1 MSQPA
6 VQEAQVAV
14 DDEVQVAV
22 DDEQDDSYSEI
33 GTSIASS
40 STSLLSSL
48 REYQQE
54 HGRTYHR
61 YKEGKYNMPNDDKEL
76 DRLDFIHALCRLA
89 LDDKYGLAPPNQD
102 NAVVGRVLDVGTG
115 TGIWAI
121 EFGEE
126 HPEADILGVDL
137 SATQPGSVPS
147 NVRFEVD
154 DIEDE
159 WIFSQPFQY
168 IHCRYISGGISDWS
182 RFIRRCYENLE
193 PGGYLEIQ
201 ETDINVRSDDGTL
214 KPEHALSRW
223 GQLIMEA
230 FLKLGAAPF
239 DPLILKDLMV
249 DAGFEDVS
257 MSLYK
262 FPTNTWPKEGKFKE
276 LGMWNHQNFM
286 DGVEAVTMAP
296 LTRALEWTPEEVSVF
311 LIDVR
316 KNGKDRSIHGYWP
329 QYIFVGR
336 KPEEKKEYEEKK
348 ENVPAP
354 APAPA

>member
-6 VQEAQVAV
+6 VPETQVAVNDEAQVAV
-14 DDEVQVAV
+14 DEEVQVAV

-54 HGRTYHR
+54 NGRTYHR
-61 YKEGKYNMPNDDKEL
+61 YKEGS
-76 DRLDFIHALCRLA
+76 
-89 LDDKYGLAPPNQD
+89 
-102 NAVVGRVLDVGTG
+102 

-137 SATQPGSVPS
+137 SATQPASVPS

-159 WIFSQPFQY
+159 WIFSRPFQY
-168 IHCRYISGGISDWS
+168 IHSRYMFSGIRDWA
-182 RFIRRCYENLE
+182 RYIRRCYENLE

-201 ETDINVRSDDGTL
+201 ETDVHIRSDDDSL
-214 KPEHALSRW
+214 KTEHALYRW
-223 GQLIMEA
+223 GDLLMEGA
-230 FLKLGAAPF
+230 LKLGAAYL
-239 DPLILKDLMV
+239 DPPTLKDLMIE
-249 DAGFEDVS
+249 AGFEDVS

-262 FPTNTWPKEGKFKE
+262 FPSNTWPKDGKFKE
-276 LGMWNHQNFM
+276 IGMWNHQNFM
-286 DGVEAVTMAP
+286 DAVEAITMAP
-296 LTRALEWTPEEVSVF
+296 FTRGLEWTPEEVSVF

-316 KNGKDRSIHGYWP
+316 KDGKDRSIHAYWP

-336 KPEEKKEYEEKK
+336 KPEKKKED
-348 ENVPAP
+348 VPAP
-354 APAPA
+354 A

>member
-6 VQEAQVAV
+6 VHEAQVAV

-48 REYQQE
+48 REYHQE

-61 YKEGKYNMPNDDKEL
+61 YKEGS
-76 DRLDFIHALCRLA
+76 
-89 LDDKYGLAPPNQD
+89 
-102 NAVVGRVLDVGTG
+102 

-121 EFGEE
+121 DFGEK

-159 WIFSQPFQY
+159 
-168 IHCRYISGGISDWS
+168 
-182 RFIRRCYENLE
+182 NLE

-201 ETDINVRSDDGTL
+201 ETDIHVRSADGTL

-230 FLKLGAAPF
+230 ALKLGSAHF
-239 DPLILKDLMV
+239 DPLKLKELMA

-262 FPTNTWPKEGKFKE
+262 FPTNTWPKEEKFKE

-286 DGVEAVTMAP
+286 DGIEALTMAHF
-296 LTRALEWTPEEVSVF
+296 TRALEWTPEEVSVF

-316 KNGKDRSIHGYWP
+316 KNAKDRGIHGYWP

-336 KPEEKKEYEEKK
+336 KPEEKKED
-348 ENVPAP
+348 VPAP
-354 APAPA
+354 APA